1 MLKLERMGD
10 EKAEIEKLL
19 HIKEKLEKK
28 IAEYEAELEHLRY
41 LLSFVK
47 KQLTEKSFKVAETLP
62 QAKSLVEPSKPPT
75 TAKQTIVLRATNGN
89 ILATLY
95 IENNEIRVIPSE
107 NIKFNVNIPPFQ
119 QFLIDK
125 VLNGMASKD
134 REEAM
139 AGKITPDE
147 ILTYRI
153 IKDGD
158 ILKEIIIR
166 NWREERRITT
176 LKNSIRWT
184 LEKMYEKM
192 RP

>member
-1 MLKLERMGD
+1 MSEKGV

-19 HIKEKLEKK
+19 RIKERLERK
-28 IAEYEAELEHLRY
+28 IAECKAELEHLHY
-41 LLSFVK
+41 LLEFIE
-47 KQLTEKSFKVAETLP
+47 KQLAERSFKVAAETVRP
-62 QAKSLVEPSKPPT
+62 KPVAEAPKPPPT
-75 TAKQTIVLRATNGN
+75 VKQTIPLRATNGN
-89 ILATLY
+89 LLATIY
-95 IENNEIRVIPSE
+95 IENNEMRVIPSE

-119 QFLIDK
+119 QFLVEK
-125 VLNGMASKD
+125 VLNGMTSKD

-139 AGKITPDE
+139 AGNITPDE

-153 IKDGD
+153 LKDGD
-158 ILKEIIIR
+158 ILKEIVIR

-192 RP
+192 KL